1 MAWPSPRLRHR
12 VWMRCYA
19 VAVLAAAIAA
29 ASAMAQDGAVEK
41 GERLYAKY
49 CATCHG
55 DDLQNNSGVAF
66 DLRRLTVEEH
76 PVSSIRFNMAGMPCL
91 LGRASLAQSRLM
103 ISGPTS
109 VSTVIRNNSSIR
121 IHIDRRKERSKRGC
135 DLPNRIA

>member
-1 MAWPSPRLRHR
+1 MAWRSPRLRHR

-66 DLRRLTVEEH
+66 DLRRLTADEH
-76 PVSSIRFNMAGMPCL
+76 PRFVNSVQHGKNAMPSWQGVLSSEQIDDLWAY
-91 LGRASLAQSRLM
+91 
-103 ISGPTS
+103 ISEH
-109 VSTVIRNNSSIR
+109 RYQ
-121 IHIDRRKERSKRGC
+121 K
-135 DLPNRIA
+135 

>member
-1 MAWPSPRLRHR
+1 MAWRSPRLRHR

-19 VAVLAAAIAA
+19 VAVLAVAIAA

-66 DLRRLTVEEH
+66 DLRRLTVDEH
-76 PVSSIRFNMAGMPCL
+76 PRFVNSVQHGKNAMPSWQGVLSSEQIDDLWAY
-91 LGRASLAQSRLM
+91 
-103 ISGPTS
+103 ISEH
-109 VSTVIRNNSSIR
+109 RYQ
-121 IHIDRRKERSKRGC
+121 K
-135 DLPNRIA
+135 

>member
-1 MAWPSPRLRHR
+1 MAWRSPSLRHR

-55 DDLQNNSGVAF
+55 DDLQNNAGVA
-66 DLRRLTVEEH
+66 L
-76 PVSSIRFNMAGMPCL
+76 I
-91 LGRASLAQSRLM
+91 
-103 ISGPTS
+103 
-109 VSTVIRNNSSIR
+109 
-121 IHIDRRKERSKRGC
+121 C
-135 DLPNRIA
+135 DV